1 MKISIIVIGSL
12 KEDYLKVAQEDLL
25 GKILKKN
32 HISGCTVLELKDEPA
47 PDNASAA
54 QQKQVLDTEGRR
66 ILAKLPAHSLIIS
79 LDING
84 KKVGADFFAG
94 LGNELK
100 NKGTQDLVF
109 IIGGSLGI
117 STQVK
122 LRSDRLISFSS
133 LTYPHQLFRIALL
146 DALSLYL

>member
-1 MKISIIVIGSL
+1 MKVTIICIGSL
-12 KEDYLKVAQEDLL
+12 KEDYLKIAQEDLL

-32 HISGCTVLELKDEPA
+32 HISDCRIVELKDEPA
-47 PDNASAA
+47 PDNASPA
-54 QQKQVLDTEGRR
+54 QQKQVLETEGRR
-66 ILAKLPAHSLIIS
+66 ILAKLPAHSRIIS

-84 KKVGADFFAG
+84 KKAGTEFFAG
-94 LGNELK
+94 LNRDLK
-100 NKGTQDLVF
+100 NTGEEDLIF

-117 STQVK
+117 SAEVK
-122 LRSDRLISFSS
+122 VRSDRLISFSG